1 VKHIDK
7 QLNFFE
13 DDHSDLVFE
22 EGKICIKCDTKL
34 PLDKFSPASGG
45 NFLRPECRKCNNELS
60 KVRARLKKEY
70 GMPEEGHV
78 CPICLGTK
86 DQVNGLG
93 NKKNGSWVIDHC
105 HESESF
111 RGWLCHTCNRAL
123 GGFKDNTEIL
133 NRAIKYLEKHR
144 EELK

>member
-1 VKHIDK
+1 MKHIDK

-70 GMPEEGHV
+70 GMPKEGHV

>member
-1 VKHIDK
+1 MKHTK
-7 QLNFFE
+7 GQLEFFE

-22 EGKICIKCDTKL
+22 EGKICIKCNKKL
-34 PLDKFSPASGG
+34 PLDRFSPASGG
-45 NFLRPECRKCNNELS
+45 NFLRPECKKCNNELS
-60 KVRARLKKEY
+60 KVRARLKEQY
-70 GMPEEGHV
+70 GMPEDGHV

-105 HESESF
+105 HESETF

-123 GGFKDNTEIL
+123 GGFKDNVDIL
-133 NRAIKYLEKHR
+133 DRAITYLKKHR
-144 EELK
+144 EDLL

>member
-1 VKHIDK
+1 MKHTK
-7 QLNFFE
+7 QMEFFE
-13 DDHSDLVFE
+13 DDHNDLVFE
-22 EGKICIKCDTKL
+22 DGKICIKCNHKL
-34 PLDKFSPASGG
+34 PLDSFSPASGG
-45 NFLRPECRKCNNELS
+45 NFLRPECKKCNNELS
-60 KVRARLKKEY
+60 KVRARLKTQY

-123 GGFKDNTEIL
+123 GGFKDNVDIL
-133 NRAIKYLEKHR
+133 DRAINYLTEHQ
-144 EELK
+144 